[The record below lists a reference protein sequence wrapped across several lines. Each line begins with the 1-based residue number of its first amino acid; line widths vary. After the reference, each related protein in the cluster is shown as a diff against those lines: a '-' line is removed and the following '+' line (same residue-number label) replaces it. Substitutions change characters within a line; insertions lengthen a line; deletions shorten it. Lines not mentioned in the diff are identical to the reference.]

1 MSTCKLTT
9 LILFVFVQQPFSL
22 PTSVQHRLDSN
33 KIFEKINMAVYN
45 ETPLVATVGIKD
57 EEIVGINKTN
67 WKQYLEVQQ
76 NQQDY
81 FYFPLTVEE
90 YNKMGSNIKCIDGQL
105 RMPTWTHVTGV
116 TTLANA
122 ANLLAYHLSEQHMGT
137 KDTNNFFVL
146 CVPITTSNMIGALT
160 TGAAH
165 VFSRANINVQ
175 LQIADKYQLNK
186 REVDKMVVLKINK
199 YIYEPLQ
206 LFQWQHGYT
215 WSYNIPI
222 NMDNIEV
229 EELNWFFKQ
238 AVEYGGTAMAQ
249 ELSTMNLNKVIKHCY
264 GLGLQLNRP
273 VKTIERL
280 RGSSTLIQWLL
291 ENNESVMKTTEE
303 AQQQMLDTMKE
314 IEANKEEDATKKRK
328 A

>member
-1 MSTCKLTT
+1 M
-9 LILFVFVQQPFSL
+9 
-22 PTSVQHRLDSN
+22 
-33 KIFEKINMAVYN
+33 
-45 ETPLVATVGIKD
+45 
-57 EEIVGINKTN
+57 
-67 WKQYLEVQQ
+67 
-76 NQQDY
+76 
-81 FYFPLTVEE
+81 
-90 YNKMGSNIKCIDGQL
+90 
-105 RMPTWTHVTGV
+105 
-116 TTLANA
+116 
-122 ANLLAYHLSEQHMGT
+122 
-137 KDTNNFFVL
+137 
-146 CVPITTSNMIGALT
+146 
-160 TGAAH
+160 
-165 VFSRANINVQ
+165 FSRANINVQ
-175 LQIADKYQLNK
+175 LQIADKYQLNQ
-186 REVDKMVVLKINK
+186 REVDNMVVLKITK

-222 NMDNIEV
+222 NMDNIKV

-303 AQQQMLDTMKE
+303 AHQQMLDTMKE